1 VRRIP
6 VVTRMRVLGI
16 DTSLRSTGLGVVDA
30 RGSLL
35 TAVEQG
41 RVHNPDALPLSE
53 CLCRLDS
60 AVREIIARVHPD
72 AAAIED
78 IFFAKNA
85 RTAMILGE
93 ARGVAIAACAASG
106 IPVFE
111 YPPRRVKQ
119 AVVGFGGAEK
129 AQVRRM
135 VMALLKLAEEPQED
149 AGDALAIAICHLNTR
164 STVAAMAPKSI

>member
-1 VRRIP
+1 
-6 VVTRMRVLGI
+6 MRVLGI
-16 DTSLRSTGLGVVDA
+16 DTSLRSTGLGVVEA

-41 RVHNPDALPLSE
+41 RVRNPDTLPLSE
-53 CLCRLDS
+53 CLCRLD
-60 AVREIIARVHPD
+60 AAIRGIIVRAQPE

-85 RTAMILGE
+85 RTAMILGQ
-93 ARGVAIAACAASG
+93 ARGVAIAACAAAG
-106 IPVFE
+106 LPVFE

-135 VMALLKLAEEPQED
+135 VMAMLKLTEEPQED

-164 STVAAMAPKSI
+164 STIAAMAPKPI